1 MNSLVN
7 FDKSLPEDARK
18 EIMKYYRDCIKRHC
32 YGRKSWDKIFLSKN
46 PAFTLRLASLK
57 LVLPDMKVICV
68 LRNPTHSVPSMV
80 SVQLHILNTIY
91 TIYIMHVYIIYSIT

>member
-32 YGRKSWDKIFLSKN
+32 YGRKTWDKIFLSKN
-46 PAFTLRLASLK
+46 PAFTLRLQSLK
-57 LVLPDMKVICV
+57 IVLPGMKVICV

-80 SVQLHILNTIY
+80 SDQLLY
-91 TIYIMHVYIIYSIT
+91 YIYIQHITYNK